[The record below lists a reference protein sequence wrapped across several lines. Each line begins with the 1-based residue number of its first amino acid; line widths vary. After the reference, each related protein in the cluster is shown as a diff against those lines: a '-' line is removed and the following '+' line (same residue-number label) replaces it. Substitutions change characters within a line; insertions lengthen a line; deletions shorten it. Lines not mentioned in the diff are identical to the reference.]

1 MARQFQYAGDEWEAE
16 GTGIG
21 VGHTRGPTRWGVT
34 FRCIS
39 DPSKGEHE
47 GDIRYMD
54 PNMVS
59 EDELKA
65 GLHRAFRK
73 EDD

>member
-1 MARQFQYAGDEWEAE
+1 MARQFEFEGDEWEAE
-16 GTGIG
+16 GTGTG
-21 VGHTRGPTRWGVT
+21 VGHIRGPTRWGVT

-47 GDIRYMD
+47 GKIRHMD

-59 EDELKA
+59 EDEL
-65 GLHRAFRK
+65 RAALQGTSQV
-73 EDD
+73 